1 MIKYF
6 INEEKKQVIGLLAGT
21 KWDAYNKIDKM
32 VRDTDFCVA
41 ACKKYMMP
49 DEYRVVVKCDE
60 RDAFD
65 PEVGKQIAKK
75 RILKR
80 YYEAL
85 DKRVSHF
92 FDAALVFNGKVFDTP
107 DVVENTP

>member
-6 INEEKKQVIGLLAGT
+6 INEEKKQVIGVLSGT
-21 KWDAYNKIDKM
+21 RWDAYNKIDKM
-32 VRDTDFCVA
+32 LRDTDFCVA
-41 ACKKYMMP
+41 AHKKYMMP
-49 DEYRVVVKCDE
+49 DKYRVVVRCDD
-60 RDAFD
+60 RDVFD

-85 DKRVSHF
+85 DKRVNQF
-92 FDAALVFNGKVFDTP
+92 FDAALVFNGKVFETP
-107 DVVENTP
+107 EAVEETT